1 MKTIYLS
8 DEAFNEIA
16 GALEDKANGQE
27 VLIEV
32 LCGRFGPESDQVKAE
47 TEAMERLAGAAH
59 DFHGISTWRSN
70 GARTMP
76 KESTFKTPGR
86 KA

>member
-8 DEAFNEIA
+8 DEAFKEIA
-16 GALEDKANGQE
+16 GALDDKAAGQE

-32 LCGRFGPESDQVKAE
+32 LCGRFGPHSDQVQAE
-47 TEAMERLAGAAH
+47 TKALERLADAAH

-70 GARTMP
+70 GTRTMP
-76 KESTFKTPGR
+76 KESPFKTPGG

>member
-1 MKTIYLS
+1 VKTIYLS
-8 DEAFNEIA
+8 DEAFKEIA
-16 GALEDKANGQE
+16 GALDDKAAGQE

-32 LCGRFGPESDQVKAE
+32 LCGRFGPHSDQVQAE
-47 TEAMERLAGAAH
+47 TKALERLADAAH
-59 DFHGISTWRSN
+59 AVHGISTWRSN

-76 KESTFKTPGR
+76 AGSPFKTPGE